1 MLLFL
6 PENARYTCNTLF
18 FYSVFGEFVLI
29 VVDVFFLALFSCVCG
44 YQARW
49 QMAARSKKNEFVFY
63 QCALLLLFLFFFFF
77 AFQCLDSISSSTPNC
92 LPNKIG
98 NLTSSR
104 IISFANNNKYGVY
117 MRLLNAQA
125 NNLQANK
132 Q

>member
-29 VVDVFFLALFSCVCG
+29 VVDVFFFWLYFLACAG
-44 YQARW
+44 NQARW

-63 QCALLLLFLFFFFF
+63 QCALLLLFLFFFF